1 MIEAKKVI
9 YENKFCYQLTCDGNL
24 GGRCFYDPTE
34 GEIYDYE
41 YHMALDEI
49 SKRMMFLSVLGYLE
63 DIGHRKVTCTCGKDE
78 DIINRLGFTKK
89 AENSFVLSLEGYFK
103 GCGGH

>member
-1 MIEAKKVI
+1 MIEAKKVV

-41 YHMALDEI
+41 YLMELDDI

-63 DIGHRKVTCTCGKDE
+63 DIGHRKVVCTCNKDE
-78 DIINRLGFTKK
+78 DIITRLGFEKK
-89 AENSFVLSLEGYFK
+89 AENKFVLSLEGYFK